1 VSTKEFKNMTDK
13 LVSELQS
20 AYMHFEIYKEI
31 KMQISEHSKEM
42 NKSKHFWSLT
52 INAHLES
59 TRSTLGRIYDQNE
72 KNLGI
77 KSWLLE
83 FKKNHL
89 QQEFFEASEQDKFN
103 RTPLKNGE
111 IKNDLKSISLEDE
124 KVNIL
129 YKRHRHTEIAH
140 MSLSNAK
147 KGISYF
153 KDYPLPSSDIQE
165 LIDRAAAII
174 NKYSSHYN
182 GVNYAMTT
190 FDSQDYKYIFDRL
203 SKQ

>member
-1 VSTKEFKNMTDK
+1 MSVKEFENMTGK

-52 INAHLES
+52 MNAHLES
-59 TRSTLGRIYDQNE
+59 TRSILGRIYDQNE

-83 FKKNHL
+83 FKNNHL
-89 QQEFFEASEQDKFN
+89 KKEFFESIEIDKFN
-103 RTPLKNGE
+103 RVPLKNGD
-111 IKNDLKSISLEDE
+111 IKNDLKSISLEDD
-124 KVNIL
+124 KVNVL

-147 KGISYF
+147 KGVSYF
-153 KDYPLPSSDIQE
+153 KDYPLSVTDIQE
-165 LIDRAAAII
+165 LIDRVAILI
-174 NKYSSHYN
+174 NKYSSHHS

-190 FDSQDYKYIFDRL
+190 LNNQDYKYIFERL
-203 SKQ
+203 VKP

>member
-1 VSTKEFKNMTDK
+1 VSIKEFENMTGK

-52 INAHLES
+52 INSHLES

-83 FKKNHL
+83 FKNNYLK
-89 QQEFFEASEQDKFN
+89 QDFFESNELDKFN
-103 RTPLKNGE
+103 RAPLKMA
-111 IKNDLKSISLEDE
+111 ILK
-124 KVNIL
+124 
-129 YKRHRHTEIAH
+129 
-140 MSLSNAK
+140 
-147 KGISYF
+147 
-153 KDYPLPSSDIQE
+153 
-165 LIDRAAAII
+165 
-174 NKYSSHYN
+174 
-182 GVNYAMTT
+182 TT
-190 FDSQDYKYIFDRL
+190 
-203 SKQ
+203 

>member
-1 VSTKEFKNMTDK
+1 VSIKEFENMTDK

-31 KMQISEHSKEM
+31 KMQITEHSKEM

-52 INAHLES
+52 INSHLES
-59 TRSTLGRIYDQNE
+59 TRSILGRIYDQNE

-83 FKKNHL
+83 FKNNYL
-89 QQEFFEASEQDKFN
+89 QQYFFESNEQDDFN
-103 RTPLKNGE
+103 RVPLKNGE
-111 IKNDLKSISLEDE
+111 IKSDLKSISLENE
-124 KVNIL
+124 KVNVL

-147 KGISYF
+147 KGVSYF
-153 KDYPLPSSDIQE
+153 KDYPLSSSDIQE
-165 LIDRAAAII
+165 LIDRAATII
-174 NKYSSHYN
+174 NKYSSHHS

-190 FDSQDYKYIFDRL
+190 LNSQDYKYIFDRL
-203 SKQ
+203 SKP